1 MRFGLAVV
9 CLLVLGSVASVGAV
23 PDGHAL
29 TDAGDRQH
37 NATAQASVHAV
48 YPDPVA
54 GGDTGEFV
62 LLTVPPGTN
71 LGAYSLSDGD
81 ATATLP
87 NQTVGGRV
95 ALSPDPAAVR
105 NLTNYSVVG
114 LDANIRLANGGET
127 VTLRRNGT
135 VLSRVSYTDTAEGEL
150 GVVRGSTVDWRPVG
164 ATNFSVRAATGGT
177 VRAFTL
183 PDAPDVPLAP
193 IRNATDRVY
202 LAGYTL
208 TSERVADALVAA
220 HERGVDVRVLLEG
233 DPVGGRTEAEGDT
246 LDRLSEAGIEVR
258 VVTGPYARYEYHHAK
273 YAVADDRAV
282 VMTENWKPAGTGGN
296 SSRGWGVVT
305 EQSEIVT
312 GLVDTFEADAGW
324 RDAAAWDAYR
334 DGRTFQRGGRATT
347 EYPSRFDPASVPVNR
362 TELLVTPDNAQGEL
376 VAELDAAEESI
387 DVIQP
392 AIGGWDEP
400 LVTALRRAANRGV
413 EVRILLSSAW
423 YVREE
428 NRRTVDRFE
437 AWAERTGAPL
447 SARVADPGERY
458 GNIHAKGAIIDDE
471 RVVLGSLNWNEQ
483 AATVN
488 REVVLVLHGTAV
500 ADYFGR
506 VFDADW
512 TGGRPNIPAGLV
524 AAVLGVLVIGGLAA
538 RRIRF
543 AR

>member
-208 TSERVADALVAA
+208 TSERVTDTLIAA

>member
-1 MRFGLAVV
+1 MRFGVVV
-9 CLLVLGSVASVGAV
+9 CALALVSTAGFAAV
-23 PDGHAL
+23 PQGVSSQQA
-29 TDAGDRQH
+29 TGTATPAGSGP
-37 NATAQASVHAV
+37 TIHAV

-54 GGDTGEFV
+54 NGDSGEFV
-62 LLTVPPGTN
+62 LLSVPPGTA
-71 LGAYSLSDGD
+71 LSGYSLTDGE
-81 ATATLP
+81 ATAGVP
-87 NQTVGGRV
+87 NRSVSGYV
-95 ALSPDPAAVR
+95 ALSPDPAVVR
-105 NLTNYSVVG
+105 NLTNYTVLG
-114 LDANIRLANGGET
+114 LDADIALANGGET
-127 VTLRRNGT
+127 VTLHHDDNT
-135 VLSRVSYTDTAEGEL
+135 VSRVSYAESEEGEL
-150 GVVRGSTVDWRPVG
+150 GVARGSTVGWRPLG
-164 ATNFSVRAATGGT
+164 ATNFSVVATAGGS

-183 PDAPDVPLAP
+183 PDSPAVPLAP

-208 TSERVADALVAA
+208 TAERVANALVGA
-220 HERGVDVRVLLEG
+220 HQRGVDVRVLLEG
-233 DPVGGRTEAEGDT
+233 DPVGGRTQGEAET

-305 EQSEIVT
+305 AQSEIVS

-324 RDAAAWDAYR
+324 RDAVAWGSYR
-334 DGRTFQRGGRATT
+334 DGRTFQQGGTATAS
-347 EYPSRFDPASVPVNR
+347 YPSRFDAATVPVTR
-362 TELLVTPDNAQGEL
+362 TELLVTPDNAQREI
-376 VAELDAAEESI
+376 VAELNAAESSI

-392 AIGGWDEP
+392 TVGGWDDP
-400 LVTALRRAANRGV
+400 LVSALRRAADRGV
-413 EVRILLSSAW
+413 EVRLLLSSAW

-428 NRRTVDRFE
+428 NRRTVDRFTE
-437 AWAERTGAPL
+437 WADRNGAPL
-447 SARVADPGERY
+447 SARVADPGGRY
-458 GNIHAKGAIIDDE
+458 GNIHAKGAIIDGE
-471 RVVLGSLNWNEQ
+471 RVLLGSLNWNEQ

-512 TGGRPNIPAGLV
+512 SGGRPAVPVGLG
-524 AAVLGVLVIGGLAA
+524 AAVVGVLVVGALAA
-538 RRIRF
+538 RRVRF

>member
-1 MRFGLAVV
+1 MRFPLAIA
-9 CLLVLGSVASVGAV
+9 CLLVLASVASVGAV
-23 PDGHAL
+23 PKEPARTHTVDGQNHSPA
-29 TDAGDRQH
+29 DP
-37 NATAQASVHAV
+37 SIHAV

-62 LLTVPPGTN
+62 LLDVPPGTN
-71 LGAYSLSDGD
+71 LSGYTLSDGD
-81 ATATLP
+81 ATASLP
-87 NQTVGGRV
+87 NRTASGRV

-127 VTLRRNGT
+127 VTLRQNGS
-135 VLSRVSYTDTAEGEL
+135 VVSRVSYTDTAEGEL
-150 GVVRGSTVDWRPVG
+150 GVVRGSTVDWRPMG
-164 ATNFSVRAATGGT
+164 ATNFSVRTATGGT

-183 PDAPDVPLAP
+183 PDSPAVPLAP

-208 TSERVADALVAA
+208 TSERVADTLIAA
-220 HERGVDVRVLLEG
+220 QERGVDVRVLLEG
-233 DPVGGRTEAEGDT
+233 DPVGGRTQTEAEA
-246 LDRLSEAGIEVR
+246 LDRLSDAGIEVR

-273 YAVADDRAV
+273 YAVADEQAV

-305 EQSEIVT
+305 NQSEVVS

-324 RDAAAWDAYR
+324 RDAAAWETYR
-334 DGRTFQRGGRATT
+334 DGRTFQRGGTATT
-347 EYPSRFDPASVPVNR
+347 SYPSRFDPATVPVER
-362 TELLVTPDNAQGEL
+362 TELLLTPDNAQGEL

-400 LVTALRRAANRGV
+400 LVTALRRAADRGV

-428 NRRTVDRFE
+428 NQQLVDRFE
-437 AWAERTGAPL
+437 AWADRTGAPL
-447 SARVADPGERY
+447 SARVADPGGRY
-458 GNIHAKGAIIDDE
+458 GNIHAKGAIIDEE
-471 RVVLGSLNWNEQ
+471 RVILGSLNWNEQ

-500 ADYFGR
+500 AEYFDR
-506 VFDADW
+506 VFEADW
-512 TGGRPNIPAGLV
+512 AGGQPTLPVGLT
-524 AAVLGVLVIGGLAA
+524 AAVLGVVVIGVLAA